1 MIYWD
6 IFWLHIVKKMYEA
19 TNITRG
25 TGFFFLEIDGNWCR
39 RPTLCEKVVGITDQ
53 LLTTDLRM
61 CRIAKWGWHQ
71 SRHGNF
77 TTHIITYLYI
87 YIYIHI
93 YIYIYSCN
101 PAKSSTKLHILID
114 LGVLWY
120 VVMRP
125 KRNQNAAP
133 WPPWCV
139 VCFSEKSQEQLYHPE
154 FYKRLSGREG
164 RRPPLKSP
172 MTGAICSGI
181 VLHVSNDKL
190 IMATSRADLT
200 VNEGC
205 EPGFTYGVC

>member
-25 TGFFFLEIDGNWCR
+25 TGFFSGNWW
-39 RPTLCEKVVGITDQ
+39 Q
-53 LLTTDLRM
+53 LVSETDLMWKGRGNHWSIVDHRLEDVPHCKMRM
-61 CRIAKWGWHQ
+61 APVKAWEFHH
-71 SRHGNF
+71 SYN
-77 TTHIITYLYI
+77 HIYLYI
-87 YIYIHI
+87 YLYIYTYIYIHVI
-93 YIYIYSCN
+93 LQNQAQSC
-101 PAKSSTKLHILID
+101 TILID

-164 RRPPLKSP
+164 SRPPLKSP